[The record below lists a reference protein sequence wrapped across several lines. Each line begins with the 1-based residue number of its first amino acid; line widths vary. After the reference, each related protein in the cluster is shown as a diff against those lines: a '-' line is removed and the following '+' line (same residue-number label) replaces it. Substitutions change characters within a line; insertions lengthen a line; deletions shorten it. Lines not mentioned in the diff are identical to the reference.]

1 MPVELNFDDIKTL
14 AKPTAVGIKIPGSL
28 GQLADIGGGQ
38 DIMQSINGLL
48 DRVNTTMTNFKEMIG
63 LVRGIMPGIAAGP
76 GPSGAPGQGR
86 VIQPY
91 QPQPTLGQQ
100 LHQVLNVAYSMYGDI
115 SVAEL
120 IQGVLQ
126 QYGGTKL
133 SVALKALERL

>member
-1 MPVELNFDDIKTL
+1 MPVELNFDDIKGL
-14 AKPTAVGIKIPGSL
+14 VKPTAVGIKTPGGL

-63 LVRGIMPGIAAGP
+63 LVRGVMPGIPGP
-76 GPSGAPGQGR
+76 GPGQGR

-91 QPQPTLGQQ
+91 QPQLTLGQQ

-133 SVALKALERL
+133 SAALKALERL

>member
-1 MPVELNFDDIKTL
+1 MAIELNFDDIKGL
-14 AKPTAVGIKIPGSL
+14 AKPGTVGIKTPGGL
-28 GQLADIGGGQ
+28 GQLGDIGGGQ

-48 DRVNTTMTNFKEMIG
+48 DRVNTTMINFKEMIG
-63 LVRGIMPGIAAGP
+63 LVRGVMPGIPGP
-76 GPSGAPGQGR
+76 GAMPGVGQGR

-133 SVALKALERL
+133 SAALKALERL

>member
-1 MPVELNFDDIKTL
+1 MPVELNFDDIKGL
-14 AKPTAVGIKIPGSL
+14 AKPGIGAAAVKGIAGL
-28 GQLADIGGGQ
+28 GEVQGGQ

-63 LVRGIMPGIAAGP
+63 LVRGVMPGIPGP
-76 GPSGAPGQGR
+76 GGMVGPGQGR